1 MADFIKVGRK
11 NKGKMFKDR
20 IDAAL
25 QLAEKL
31 KIFKGKDVVVLA
43 IPKGGLPVGAIIARA
58 LNAPLDVVLSK
69 KIGHPLNKEYAL
81 GAVSLENMVLNKHLD
96 IPKRYIM
103 EETKNI
109 RKKLQK
115 RYDLYHKGYPPIAL
129 QDKTIIIVDDGVA
142 TGNTLKVT
150 AELVH
155 GQHPKKT
162 IVAIPVAPLGAVQN
176 LEDSNFIDKVI
187 CLETPPNFR
196 AVGQFYGEFDQ
207 VSEAEAIQLLEEL
220 NGVVDQ

>member
-1 MADFIKVGRK
+1 MSQK
-11 NKGKMFKDR
+11 NKGEMFKDR

-31 KIFKGKDVVVLA
+31 KTFKGKDIVVLA
-43 IPKGGLPVGAIIARA
+43 IPKGGIPVGAIIART
-58 LNAPLDVVLSK
+58 LKAPLDVVLSK
-69 KIGHPLNKEYAL
+69 KIGHPFNKEYAI
-81 GAVSLENMVLNKHLD
+81 GAVSLEGMVLNEHLD
-96 IPKRYIM
+96 IPQKYIM
-103 EETKNI
+103 EETENI
-109 RKKLQK
+109 RSKLQK
-115 RYDLYHKGYPPIAL
+115 RYDLYHKDRPPIAL
-129 QDKTIIIVDDGVA
+129 HGKTIIIVDDGVA

-162 IVAIPVAPLGAVQN
+162 IVAIPIAPFGAIQN
-176 LEDSNFIDKVI
+176 LEDSKFIDEVI
-187 CLETPPNFR
+187 CLETPHNFR
-196 AVGQFYGEFDQ
+196 AVGQFYTEFDQ